1 MRSDTFFNC
10 SVADRPT
17 RRYPA
22 DMNKQ
27 EIARLA
33 REAMG
38 RRITHPSRPAG
49 YIYQHGLRVA
59 RLSAKLA
66 DRVDPQQQIDRHALW
81 AGALLHDVGK
91 GIDPHHEIGG
101 VMAEQ
106 LLADLAHAD
115 QIDNI
120 SRIIAEHNQR
130 DRAQHCLP
138 ASRIVQDADMLDHH
152 GHQGVCLILGEVPS
166 RFDTLAEAAEQQ
178 LGPEAAEHFQMCRSL
193 LNFDVAREAFDRRIE
208 AQKSFFQ
215 GLAASEQG
223 QL

>member
-1 MRSDTFFNC
+1 
-10 SVADRPT
+10 
-17 RRYPA
+17 
-22 DMNKQ
+22 MNKQ

-38 RRITHPSRPAG
+38 QRLSHRSRPAG
-49 YIYQHGLRVA
+49 YIFQHGLRVA
-59 RLSAKLA
+59 RLSAQLA
-66 DRVDPQQQIDRHALW
+66 DCVDPQRQIDRDTLW

-101 VMAEQ
+101 VVAGQ
-106 LLADLAHAD
+106 LLADLARAD
-115 QIDNI
+115 QIEII

-130 DRAQHCLP
+130 YRAQHCLP

-166 RFDTLAEAAEQQ
+166 RFDTLAHAAESQ
-178 LGPEAAEHFQMCRSL
+178 LSPDGAEHFQICRSL

-215 GLAASEQG
+215 GLAASEEG